1 MLQTKEKNRI
11 GAVNIVFLVSM
22 LISVVVAFL
31 PLDFLV
37 EYPALQLIFSQ
48 VILVLPSIVYMAV
61 FRLPYAET
69 VRLKKMKLADMA
81 WCILFGILIQPVLT
95 LLNAISMVFS
105 TNILS
110 DFMLQLSSQISF
122 LPALFLMA
130 VVPCVLEETV
140 YRGVFYNEY
149 SKINPWKAALLSGFL
164 FGLMH
169 GNINQFCYA
178 AVMGILF
185 ALLIEAT
192 GSILSTM
199 LIHFWVNAGSV
210 VLIYL
215 YPKLYEVMQSFYRMY
230 QEYDNKE
237 MMEMLEATLGDMTLS
252 PSEWMQQTMTA
263 SAELTLSLG
272 DVLSLYAPQALI
284 MGVLAFFVYKKIAVR
299 NGNWERICGFFRKQ
313 PVVPVGEEE
322 TGITLEVQPKKMVT
336 VPLVI
341 AIIIGIAFMIF
352 CEVLLRM
359 A

>member
-341 AIIIGIAFMIF
+341 AIIIGIAFMIL